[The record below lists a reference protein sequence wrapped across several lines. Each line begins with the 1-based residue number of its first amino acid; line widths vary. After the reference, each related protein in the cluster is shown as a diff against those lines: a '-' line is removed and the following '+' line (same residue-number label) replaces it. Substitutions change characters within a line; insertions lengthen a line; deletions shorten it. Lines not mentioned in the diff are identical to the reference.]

1 MILKNYLKQNKTSK
15 FLSTKNYTFYVL
27 TFNNVFLFNLNTIII
42 SKLIFKKNIELNNVI
57 LNQIFLISFFLST
70 LAFAQKEYVEKI
82 SGINNELHM
91 QFIPRGNFMM
101 GSPKFEQGHFGDE
114 GPQHEVA
121 IDEFWMSRH
130 EITWDLYNLFVTRE
144 LDSKQ
149 RPKTVESEVQLD
161 VDAVT
166 GATTPYVEMSFGMGV
181 DNYPAICMTQLAA
194 VKFCEWLSAMTGHF
208 YRLPTEA
215 EWEYACRAGTDSA
228 FSFGDDPN
236 LLTDYAWFGEN
247 SQDKYQKVGT
257 KKANP
262 WGLYD
267 MHGNVAEW
275 TLDQYVPT
283 IYSKREQI
291 ETNPLVEGEKV
302 YPKVVRGGSWM
313 DNTNR
318 LRSAARRPS
327 SKKWK
332 RRDPQIPKSKW
343 WHTDAPFV
351 GFRVVRPLKTPSVE
365 EQKKYWKY
373 ELTD

>member
-1 MILKNYLKQNKTSK
+1 MDA
-15 FLSTKNYTFYVL
+15 
-27 TFNNVFLFNLNTIII
+27 
-42 SKLIFKKNIELNNVI
+42 
-57 LNQIFLISFFLST
+57 NQ
-70 LAFAQKEYVEKI
+70 K
-82 SGINNELHM
+82 
-91 QFIPRGNFMM
+91 
-101 GSPKFEQGHFGDE
+101 
-114 GPQHEVA
+114 
-121 IDEFWMSRH
+121 
-130 EITWDLYNLFVTRE
+130 
-144 LDSKQ
+144 
-149 RPKTVESEVQLD
+149 PKTNQSEVQLD
-161 VDAVT
+161 VDAVS
-166 GATTPYVEMSFGMGV
+166 GATTPYVEMSFGMGI

-215 EWEYACRAGTDSA
+215 EWEYACRAGTDTA
-228 FSFGDDPN
+228 YSFGDDPSQ
-236 LLTDYAWFGEN
+236 LSDYAWYKEN

-283 IYSKREQI
+283 VYRNRTQG
-291 ETNPLVEGEKV
+291 ETNPITVGEKV
-302 YPKVVRGGSWM
+302 YPKAVRGGSWM
-313 DNTNR
+313 DSPNR

-332 RRDPQIPKSKW
+332 KRDPQIPKSKW

-351 GFRVVRPLKTPSVE
+351 GFRIVRPLETPSEE

>member
-1 MILKNYLKQNKTSK
+1 MKGI
-15 FLSTKNYTFYVL
+15 FL
-27 TFNNVFLFNLNTIII
+27 VFLFSFSFSFSQNDFNDYNQLILDKNYNL
-42 SKLIFKKNIELNNVI
+42 EMVPI
-57 LNQIFLISFFLST
+57 LGGEFL
-70 LAFAQKEYVEKI
+70 
-82 SGINNELHM
+82 
-91 QFIPRGNFMM
+91 M
-101 GSPKFEQGHFGDE
+101 GSPLTEINRLADE
-114 GPQHEVA
+114 GPERSVKV
-121 IDEFWMSRH
+121 DSFWMAKY
-130 EITWDLYNLFVTRE
+130 ETTWDLFNLFVYR
-144 LDSKQ
+144 S
-149 RPKTVESEVQLD
+149 LD
-161 VDAVT
+161 VAQPMFNENNEVNIDVDGIS
-166 GATTPYVEMSFGMGV
+166 GATTPYVEMSFGMGI

-215 EWEYACRAGTDSA
+215 EWEYACRAGTDTA
-228 FSFGDDPN
+228 YSFGDDPSQ
-236 LLTDYAWFGEN
+236 LSDYAWYKEN

-283 IYSKREQI
+283 VYRNRTQG
-291 ETNPLVEGEKV
+291 ETNPLTVGEKV
-302 YPKVVRGGSWM
+302 YPKAVRGGSWM
-313 DNTNR
+313 DSPNR

-332 RRDPQIPKSKW
+332 KRDPQIPKSKW

-351 GFRVVRPLKTPSVE
+351 GFRIVRPLETPSEE

>member
-1 MILKNYLKQNKTSK
+1 VSNIISNRIS
-15 FLSTKNYTFYVL
+15 
-27 TFNNVFLFNLNTIII
+27 FLFLFFG
-42 SKLIFKKNIELNNVI
+42 SLIF
-57 LNQIFLISFFLST
+57 
-70 LAFAQKEYVEKI
+70 AQDKYVEKI
-82 SGINNELHM
+82 SGIDHEVHM
-91 QFIPRGNFMM
+91 QLIPKGNFIM
-101 GSPKFEQGHFGDE
+101 GSTKAEKGHFGDE
-114 GPQHEVA
+114 GPQHKVN
-121 IDEFWMSRH
+121 IDGFWMSQR
-130 EITWDLYNLFVTRE
+130 EITWDLYNFFVTRE
-144 LDSKQ
+144 MDANQK
-149 RPKTVESEVQLD
+149 PKTNQSEVQLD
-161 VDAVT
+161 VDAVS
-166 GATTPYVEMSFGMGV
+166 GATTPYVEMSFGMGI

-215 EWEYACRAGTDSA
+215 EWEYACRAGTDTA
-228 FSFGDDPN
+228 YSFGDDPSQ
-236 LLTDYAWFGEN
+236 LSDYAWYKEN

-283 IYSKREQI
+283 VYRNRTQG
-291 ETNPLVEGEKV
+291 ETNPLTVGEKV
-302 YPKVVRGGSWM
+302 YPKAVRGGSWM
-313 DNTNR
+313 DSPNR

-332 RRDPQIPKSKW
+332 KRDPQIPKSKW

-351 GFRVVRPLKTPSVE
+351 GFRIVRPLETPSEE